1 MISQF
6 KHSFFQVF
14 TVTSLWVTLLL
25 TVFYRDQ
32 PISMVYLWHVA
43 GIAVISA
50 VLFGVM
56 YDALWNHFTLKPF
69 WNILISSMITIA
81 GGMLIVWLFSQEMFH
96 VILPWWPGM
105 LLLSVVLHTIA
116 FYFYAKID
124 SRKRVE
130 ELNKI
135 LK

>member
-25 TVFYRDQ
+25 TLFYREQ

-43 GIAVISA
+43 GIAAISA
-50 VLFGVM
+50 VLFGIM

-69 WNILISSMITIA
+69 WNILISSIITIV
-81 GGMLIVWLFSQEMFH
+81 GGMLIVWLFSQDMFH

-116 FYFYAKID
+116 FYFYARID